1 MVMRI
6 ASVFLFLVLGL
17 WSCDSNGDVVLF
29 NADKSISIALGF
41 DVNQSPFY
49 TVKYKDKTVLDSS
62 FIGLKTDKTDFS
74 KGLKL
79 VNISAPTTIVDDYEM
94 LHGKQVK
101 NHYEA
106 SQYVI
111 SYENKE
117 GKSFDC
123 VFQIS
128 QDGFAFK
135 YVLPKGNPLK
145 IIEENTTY
153 GFDISTTKSWLQP
166 MSRAKTGWKKTNPS
180 YEEHYKIGVPI
191 NEKSEIG
198 EGYVY
203 PALFETAG
211 TWLLIS
217 EANLHRNYCGTRLIF
232 DDEIGQM
239 RVTFPQAEEVFPGGE
254 LLPNVAATDVFETPW
269 RIIAI
274 GDLKTVTE
282 STLGTDLAA
291 PAIDMNTD
299 FVKSGLASWSWVLLK
314 DDFTNY
320 ETSKKFID
328 YASDMKWQYC
338 LIDADWDKK
347 IGYEKMQELVDYA
360 NSKEVKIL
368 LWFNSSG
375 IWNETTYS
383 PKGQLVTAES
393 RKATFEKLE
402 KMGVAGVKVDFFG
415 GDGQSMIAYYH
426 DMFKDAADHN
436 LLVNCHG
443 ATLPRGWHRTYP
455 NLMTIEAIK
464 GQEFITFFQ
473 ENADLQPS
481 HCAVIPFTRNVFDP
495 MDFTPMVLHEIPN
508 IDRKT
513 TDCFELALPTLF
525 TSGVQHIA
533 ETPEGMATV
542 PDFVVDY
549 LRDIPTQ
556 WDEMKLLSGYPG
568 KDVVIARRKGTTW
581 FVAGIN
587 GENKE
592 KTFEL
597 DLGFVNNAAGVLFE
611 DNGDTISQKKVNK
624 GLQSITVSEY
634 GGFVIKI

>member
-1 MVMRI
+1 MKVI
-6 ASVFLFLVLGL
+6 YTLLFACLLVI
-17 WSCDSNGDVVLF
+17 WSCELEQDTTLT
-29 NADKSISIALGF
+29 NAEKSISVELEF
-41 DVNQSPFY
+41 DAAQSPFY
-49 TVKYKDKTVLDSS
+49 TIKYLDKIVLDTSYL
-62 FIGLKTDKTDFS
+62 GLKTEREDFS
-74 KGLKL
+74 KNLKL
-79 VNISAPTTIVDDYEM
+79 TNISKAKTITDDYSM
-94 LHGKQVK
+94 LHGKQQ
-101 NHYEA
+101 NIHYEA
-106 SQYVI
+106 EQYI
-111 SYENKE
+111 ITYENKNGHTLE
-117 GKSFDC
+117 C
-123 VFQIS
+123 VFNIS
-128 QDGFAFK
+128 KNGVAFK
-135 YVLPKGNPLK
+135 YILPKGENIK
-145 IIEENTTY
+145 IIAENTTY
-153 GFDISTTKSWLQP
+153 GFDKTSTKSWLQP

-191 NEKSEIG
+191 DTKSEIG

-203 PALFETAG
+203 PALFESAD

-217 EANLHRNYCGTRLIF
+217 EANLHRNYCGTRLVF

-239 RVTFPQAEEVFPGGE
+239 RVTFPQEEEVFPNGE
-254 LLPNVAATDVFETPW
+254 LLPNGDKIPFETPW
-269 RIIAI
+269 RIIAV

-291 PAIDMNTD
+291 PAIEMNTD
-299 FVKSGLASWSWVLLK
+299 FMSSGLASWSWVLLK

-320 ETSKKFID
+320 ETSMKFID
-328 YASDMKWQYC
+328 YASEMNWQYC

-360 NSKEVKIL
+360 KTKNVKIL

-375 IWNETTYS
+375 VWNETTYS
-383 PKGQLVTAES
+383 PKGELVTAEL
-393 RKATFEKLE
+393 RKATFGKLE

-495 MDFTPMVLHEIPN
+495 MDFTPMVLHKIPN
-508 IDRKT
+508 IERKT
-513 TDCFELALPTLF
+513 TTAFELALPTLF
-525 TSGVQHIA
+525 TSGIQHIA
-533 ETPEGMATV
+533 ETPEGMVTV

-549 LRDIPTQ
+549 LKDIPTQ
-556 WDEMKLLSGYPG
+556 WDEMKFISGYPG
-568 KDVVIARRKGTTW
+568 KEVVIARRKGKTW
-581 FVAGIN
+581 FISGIN
-587 GENKE
+587 GEATE
-592 KTFEL
+592 KSFDL
-597 DLGFVNNAAGVLFE
+597 DLSFAENSTGVLFE
-611 DNGDTISQKKVNK
+611 DDEQTISQKEIKNEK
-624 GLQSITVSEY
+624 LKITVQAY

>member
-1 MVMRI
+1 MKVI
-6 ASVFLFLVLGL
+6 YTLLFACLFVV
-17 WSCDSNGDVVLF
+17 WSCELEQNTTLT
-29 NADKSISIALGF
+29 NAEKSISVELGF
-41 DVNQSPFY
+41 DAAQSPFY
-49 TVKYKDKTVLDSS
+49 TIKYLDKIVLDTSYL
-62 FIGLKTDKTDFS
+62 GLKTEGEDFS
-74 KGLKL
+74 KNLKL
-79 VNISAPTTIVDDYEM
+79 TNISKTKTITDNYSM
-94 LHGKQVK
+94 LHGKQQ
-101 NHYEA
+101 NIHYEA
-106 SQYVI
+106 EQYVI
-111 SYENKE
+111 TYENKNGHTLE
-117 GKSFDC
+117 C
-123 VFQIS
+123 VLNIS
-128 QDGFAFK
+128 KNGVAFK
-135 YVLPKGNPLK
+135 YILPKGENIK
-145 IIEENTTY
+145 IIAENTTY
-153 GFDISTTKSWLQP
+153 GFDKTSTKSWLQP
-166 MSRAKTGWKKTNPS
+166 MSRAKTGWKQTNPS

-191 NEKSEIG
+191 DTKSEIG

-203 PALFETAG
+203 PALFESAE

-217 EANLHRNYCGTRLIF
+217 EANLHRNYCGTRLVF

-239 RVTFPQAEEVFPGGE
+239 RVTFPQEEEVFPNGE
-254 LLPNVAATDVFETPW
+254 LLPNGKMPFETPW

-291 PAIDMNTD
+291 PAIEMNTD
-299 FVKSGLASWSWVLLK
+299 FVSSGLASWSWVLLK

-320 ETSKKFID
+320 ETSMKFID
-328 YASDMKWQYC
+328 YASEMNWQYC

-347 IGYEKMQELVDYA
+347 IGYKKMQELVDYA
-360 NSKEVKIL
+360 KTKNVKIL

-383 PKGQLVTAES
+383 PKGELVTAKL
-393 RKATFEKLE
+393 RKATFGKLE

-495 MDFTPMVLHEIPN
+495 MDFTPMVLHKIPN
-508 IDRKT
+508 IERKT
-513 TDCFELALPTLF
+513 TMAFELALPTLF

-533 ETPEGMATV
+533 ETPEGMTNV
-542 PDFVVDY
+542 PEFVVNY
-549 LRDIPTQ
+549 LKDIPTQ
-556 WDEMKLLSGYPG
+556 WDEMKFISGYPG
-568 KDVVIARRKGTTW
+568 KEVVIARRKSKTW
-581 FVAGIN
+581 FISGIN
-587 GENKE
+587 GEATE
-592 KTFEL
+592 KSFDL
-597 DLGFVNNAAGVLFE
+597 DLSFAENSTGVLFE
-611 DNGDTISQKKVNK
+611 DDEQTISQKEIQNEKLK
-624 GLQSITVSEY
+624 ITVQAY